1 MQICELTIVLKSAFN
16 VIHGQGVEH
25 MKNICVIMI
34 AVLLAA
40 AIPLYLCA
48 QGKPD
53 GAQLFKARCG
63 TCHEKNGEG
72 LASAKIPPI
81 NKTTLSVE
89 KLTAFITDGG
99 GGKRVH
105 YTPIVNVSVDEAKA
119 IAEHVKKLNK

>member
-1 MQICELTIVLKSAFN
+1 MPTMSK
-16 VIHGQGVEH
+16 GVKH
-25 MKNICVIMI
+25 MKNICVIVI
-34 AVLLAA
+34 VALLAA
-40 AIPLYLCA
+40 IPVCLYA

-81 NKTTLSVE
+81 NKMTLTVE
-89 KLTAFITDGG
+89 KLATFITEGG

-105 YTPIVNVSVDEAKA
+105 YTPIVNISADEAKA
-119 IAEHVKKLNK
+119 VAAYVKSLNK